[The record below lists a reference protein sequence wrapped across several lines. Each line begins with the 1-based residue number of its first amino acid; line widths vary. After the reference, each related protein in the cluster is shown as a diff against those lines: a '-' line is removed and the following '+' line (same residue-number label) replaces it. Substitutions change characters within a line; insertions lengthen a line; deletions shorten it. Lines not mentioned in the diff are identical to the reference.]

1 MKKLLALIIGLFV
14 FTACARVNNSVQKE
28 FGDDSNYFLA
38 LQASDNGNENE
49 ALRLFKIARKKGTP
63 LIAKRSAEAL
73 TMLGSVKER
82 VESSLYL
89 AKNYDDESSLAIACR
104 ELLQHEEYVSI
115 INLTEKLALD
125 SAKNEIIRYRLE
137 SLAQKRDS
145 RFDSEFFTWF
155 ISRPVSADHIEVYQ
169 TYLMLLDEKNRNIGQ
184 ESEKFQKNLNK
195 RSLLESQL
203 APIQDEKTADV
214 AEPSIIPEGGF
225 ETLLDALQEAE
236 NPEKSIIDYRISVY
250 HRSYI
255 PAYKQI
261 DKIFRI
267 FENRGEEINRQLL
280 SDIGKAT
287 LYGTNDYF
295 ASARDFDR
303 LAEKLS
309 REKAYYAYFYAA
321 RLYDKAGRYPTQTA
335 SRFRKALESTDDPVQ
350 FDNCLWYLL
359 NFQLRGSTDDIIST
373 LTQYGSQIHDATYFD
388 DFFEQLSILLLSS
401 HRWQDFYKV
410 WKQTNSNFSD
420 YTVGKYAYISG
431 RLLEESMAKGD
442 EDLRTRQA
450 FEAYTKVL
458 NNPSSIYYKVCA
470 LERLNVSDPEL
481 VKSYIF
487 KKGIPTAPVEDNGA
501 GRLLAGYAAFGF
513 PQRMYPAWLA
523 NRKNLTIEDS
533 IAASKFLSKCA
544 QNSKDVNYNIQ
555 SLRIASRCFGAA
567 EGETPKELVELSFPR
582 FYKEIID
589 NACKEFGI
597 PDYLVFALVRS
608 ESFFDASVTSKAG
621 AFGLTQLMEGT
632 ANDEARKLKI
642 GDNFDIFDPKTNVRM
657 GTHYLASMIER
668 SEENNELLALY
679 AYNAGLTNV
688 RNWARTFR
696 NDWSTT
702 GRPAHKP
709 VGISMDLFLESLP
722 FAETREYGRKVI
734 AAAAMYAYLYE
745 GKLPGD
751 TVREIMY

>member
-28 FGDDSNYFLA
+28 FGNDSNYFLA

-49 ALRLFKIARKKGTP
+49 ALRLFKIARKKGTA

-73 TMLGSVKER
+73 TMLGSVKDR
-82 VESSLYL
+82 VDSSIYL

-104 ELLQHEEYVSI
+104 ELLQHGEYVSI
-115 INLTEKLALD
+115 INLTENLPLD

-137 SLAQKRDS
+137 SLAQKKDS

-155 ISRPVSADHIEVYQ
+155 ISRPVSADHIEVYE

-203 APIQDEKTADV
+203 APIQDEKSSDG

-255 PAYKQI
+255 PAYKEI

-267 FENRGEEINRQLL
+267 FENRGEEINKQLL

-295 ASARDFDR
+295 ASAREFDR

-309 REKAYYAYFYAA
+309 PEKAYYAYFYAA
-321 RLYDKAGRYPTQTA
+321 RLYDKAGRYPTQTV
-335 SRFRKALESTDDPVQ
+335 SRFRKALDSTDDPLQ

-359 NFQLRGSTDDIIST
+359 NFQLRTSTDDIIST
-373 LTQYGSQIHDATYFD
+373 LTQYGSLIHDADYFD
-388 DFFEQLSILLLSS
+388 DFFESLSILLLSS

-420 YTVGKYAYISG
+420 YTAGKYAYISG

-487 KKGIPTAPVEDNGA
+487 KKGIPGEKVEDKGA

-513 PQRMYPAWLA
+513 PQRMYTEWLA

-533 IAASKFLSKCA
+533 IAVSKFLSKCA
-544 QNSKDVNYNIQ
+544 KNSRDVTYNIQ
-555 SLRIASRCFGAA
+555 SLRIASRCFESAA
-567 EGETPKELVELSFPR
+567 GETPKELVELSFPR
-582 FYKEIID
+582 FYKEIIE
-589 NACKEFGI
+589 NACKEFNL
-597 PDYLVFALVRS
+597 PEYLVFAMIRS
-608 ESFFDASVTSKAG
+608 ESFFDATVTSKAG
-621 AFGLTQLMEGT
+621 ALGLTQLMEGT

-642 GDNFDIFDPKTNVRM
+642 GDDFDIFDPKTNVRM
-657 GTHYLASMIER
+657 GTHYLSSMIER

-688 RNWARTFR
+688 RSWARSFR

-751 TVREIMY
+751 TVRELMY